1 MSMLK
6 YKYQNFEINVFFVM
20 FLTGK
25 KRTLASSL
33 PKKWQKLLQG
43 DKLTPNFVSE
53 FRTLLYSEL

>member
-1 MSMLK
+1 M
-6 YKYQNFEINVFFVM
+6 FFFVM